1 MSVVQ
6 ALAAMLSAG
15 ADASSRLG
23 AASLAANASNANA
36 NAALQGDIYRSNT
49 QGQIANRGIDSEN
62 QRAAAEMA
70 LRGRLANNQM
80 GLESG
85 RLALQR
91 QQLGLGRE
99 QLGLNRQQLNQER
112 DFRLGEMGQG
122 QYAPKVPD
130 MGQVDG
136 DVIKA
141 LKGVLAGR
149 ANGAAD
155 GDIIEAMN
163 GVLAASGAGADS
175 GNLQDYAKKMIM
187 ANPGNQRVLA
197 TWGPILNQGSQQQ
210 QWQQEFDWKKGA
222 MSDPNVLFGALAPHI
237 LGMEGMTPDRMSPA
251 LQQLRASLGI
261 GAKAPAAATAPGA
274 LPTFTEAQAAL
285 PSMTSGTLFSALGI
299 DDKIAPEQF
308 LEKIIPKESGMWQT
322 HKSPILKDP
331 AAREQLQQYIRN
343 RAAID
348 PNFLTPQQSFFGAN
362 ADTMTRLLKAI
373 LEGSDVQDAARQ
385 GYGGGAQSGPR
396 LMPLG
401 Y

>member
-6 ALAAMLSAG
+6 TLAAMLSAG

-36 NAALQGDIYRSNT
+36 NAALQGDIYRANT
-49 QGQIANRGIDSEN
+49 QGAIAHRGIDAQN
-62 QRAAAEMA
+62 QQANAEMA
-70 LRGRLANNQM
+70 LRSRLANNQM

-85 RLALQR
+85 RLGLQR

-99 QLGLNRQQLNQER
+99 QLGINRQQLNQER

-122 QYAPKVPD
+122 PYAPKVPD

-136 DVIKA
+136 DVVKA

-163 GVLAASGAGADS
+163 GVLAASGAGTDS
-175 GNLQDYAKKMIM
+175 GNLQDHAKKMIM

-197 TWGPILNQGSQQQ
+197 MWGPILNQGSEQQ

-237 LGMEGMTPDRMSPA
+237 LGMEGMTPERMSPA

-261 GAKAPAAATAPGA
+261 GAKSSDHITPQSMDLSQAT
-274 LPTFTEAQAAL
+274 Q
-285 PSMTSGTLFSALGI
+285 TLSSPQTAELLKALGI
-299 DDKIAPEQF
+299 GDQSTPWQIG
-308 LEKIIPKESGMWQT
+308 ESIGERAGSLTQADLTEIQRIM
-322 HKSPILKDP
+322 
-331 AAREQLQQYIRN
+331 AAR
-343 RAAID
+343 
-348 PNFLTPQQSFFGAN
+348 
-362 ADTMTRLLKAI
+362 LKAKP
-373 LEGSDVQDAARQ
+373 DMF
-385 GYGGGAQSGPR
+385 QSGSPDHPGVKLLRKLLESPVSSMNPAQMQSDYATQRQEYYKNGGDPRTTMMFGIPR
-396 LMPLG
+396 LW
-401 Y
+401 

>member
-49 QGQIANRGIDSEN
+49 QGQIANRGIESEN
-62 QRAAAEMA
+62 QRAAAELA

-251 LQQLRASLGI
+251 LQQLRTSLGI
-261 GAKAPAAATAPGA
+261 NAKSPTDHITPQSMDLGQATQTLAAPQTAE
-274 LPTFTEAQAAL
+274 LL
-285 PSMTSGTLFSALGI
+285 KALGI
-299 DDKIAPEQF
+299 TDQSTPWQIGNSIGERAGSLTPADLTEIQRIMAAWLKAKPDMF
-308 LEKIIPKESGMWQT
+308 DSGSPD
-322 HKSPILKDP
+322 HPGVKLLRKLLDSPISSMNPAQMQSDYATQRQEYYKNGGDP
-331 AAREQLQQYIRN
+331 R
-343 RAAID
+343 
-348 PNFLTPQQSFFGAN
+348 TTMMFG
-362 ADTMTRLLKAI
+362 I
-373 LEGSDVQDAARQ
+373 
-385 GYGGGAQSGPR
+385 PR
-396 LMPLG
+396 LW
-401 Y
+401 